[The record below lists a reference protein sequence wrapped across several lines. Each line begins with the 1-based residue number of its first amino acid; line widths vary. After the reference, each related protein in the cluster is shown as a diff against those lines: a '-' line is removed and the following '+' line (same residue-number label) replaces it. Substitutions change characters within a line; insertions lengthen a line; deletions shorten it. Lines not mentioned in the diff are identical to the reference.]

1 MIRKSLLLLTL
12 ACIFCLFHLS
22 ALAQGDTTELAR
34 RNGFKDIKLGT
45 PIDSVKGAEF
55 KKEIKEK
62 NEFPARLY
70 EVENE
75 SYTRIGEVKVRK
87 IELKTYKDLIYEIIV
102 ITDKDTR
109 LMKGM
114 VKSFGDPKY
123 ILVTDTYN
131 WVTRNLS
138 LTFKDHSR
146 NEIKLTY
153 RCYPL
158 LKMMLTDKGKKI
170 DEIADDF

>member
-1 MIRKSLLLLTL
+1 MR
-12 ACIFCLFHLS
+12 S
-22 ALAQGDTTELAR
+22 ALILFMMIISQVLASAQDTAELAR

-45 PIDSVKGAEF
+45 PIDSIKGAQF

-62 NEFPARLY
+62 YEFPAKLF

-75 SYTRIGEVKVRK
+75 AYKNIGDVKVRR
-87 IELKTYKDLIYEIIV
+87 IELKTYKDLIYEIVV

-114 VKSFGDPKY
+114 IKSFGQPKY
-123 ILVTDTYN
+123 ILTTDTYN
-131 WVTRNLS
+131 WLAQDLS
-138 LTFKDHSR
+138 LTFRDYSR

-153 RCYPL
+153 RSYPVI
-158 LKMMLTDKGKKI
+158 KMMYADKGKKI
-170 DEIADDF
+170 DAIAEDFE